1 MALVIDEADPCT
13 AASTLR
19 AVYYQLIAGQAA
31 QIVTFRAGATG
42 VERSAT
48 FHRADPGRLLQVIR
62 GFEEQCAAASGAP
75 ARRFAI
81 RGGGL

>member
-1 MALVIDEADPCT
+1 MALAIDESDPCA

-62 GFEEQCAAASGAP
+62 GFEEQCAASSGAP
-75 ARRFAI
+75 VRRFAI